1 MSVWASGAGEGSACV
16 QKLSRV
22 YDTYFLVRILFTSTV
37 RELVKRLVHVGL
49 DWGIIGIGH
58 GFNLP
63 IDAVEDSTYSRWG
76 LRELPM
82 INTYYPIIVHLI
94 LRCLHRIENVIL
106 NWSGSA
112 FVATVPLFGLLRSV
126 LWRILILI
134 YSKWVGTD
142 WLKILIPCATI
153 LGILHRTLID
163 NGRAI
168 WVVLMLL
175 HDYWGARVT
184 SDPST
189 GLSPLRPCCRAF
201 NNWLS
206 LAPISRNDILLELRW
221 CGGEGLF
228 VIASTHVPLHYY
240 MRVKGCKLTNALL
253 LDLVHVVVNKS
264 PAAISGILRSLRPGT
279 TVQNG

>member
-1 MSVWASGAGEGSACV
+1 MSVWAPSGTREGSARV

-22 YDTYFLVRILFTSTV
+22 YDMDFLVRILFTSTV

-76 LRELPM
+76 LRKLPM

-94 LRCLHRIENVIL
+94 LRSLHRIENMVL

-112 FVATVPLFGLLRSV
+112 FVASVPLFGLLRSV
-126 LWRILILI
+126 LRRILILI
-134 YSKWVGTD
+134 HSKWVGTY
-142 WLKILIPCATI
+142 WLKILIASTTI

-163 NGRAI
+163 NRWAI

-175 HDYWGARVT
+175 HNYRGARVP
-184 SDPST
+184 SDSST
-189 GLSPLRPCCRAF
+189 GLSPLRPCRWAF
-201 NNWLS
+201 NYWLS
-206 LAPISRNDILLELRW
+206 FAPISRNDIFLELRW

-228 VIASTHVPLHYY
+228 VVASTHVSLHYY
-240 MRVKGCKLTNALL
+240 MRIKACKLTYALL

-264 PAAISGILRSLRPGT
+264 PAAISGILRSLRPCT
-279 TVQNG
+279 TV